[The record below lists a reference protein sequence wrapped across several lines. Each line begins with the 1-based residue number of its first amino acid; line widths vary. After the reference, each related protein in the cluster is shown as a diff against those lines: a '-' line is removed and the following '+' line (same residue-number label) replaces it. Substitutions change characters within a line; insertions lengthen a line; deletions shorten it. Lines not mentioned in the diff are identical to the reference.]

1 MARKEKQFKR
11 LVRVGYFSQAVFY
24 IVLGWIALRSAQQ
37 VSEGTS
43 GIFRAVED
51 LPAGGLLLW
60 VLVIGLAS
68 YALFRLASPL
78 FDIENHGTDG
88 KGWATRIG
96 HAGSGIAH
104 LTLAWTAFQFA
115 SGSPSSDG
123 DGASEATAG
132 ILSIEFGDIV
142 IGVLGIAFFL
152 GALAQFNKAFTGK
165 FMQRVE
171 ADAPDATRWLGGA
184 GFAARGVVYGVIG
197 WSLVQAGFLSQG
209 AGQVKTLGEAVASL
223 ADTGWLFNVTAAGL
237 LVFGLFS
244 LILARYRIIP
254 EIDTD
259 AGIPAFRT

>member
-1 MARKEKQFKR
+1 MAQIRR
-11 LVRVGYFSQAVFY
+11 
-24 IVLGWIALRSAQQ
+24 
-37 VSEGTS
+37 
-43 GIFRAVED
+43 
-51 LPAGGLLLW
+51 
-60 VLVIGLAS
+60 
-68 YALFRLASPL
+68 
-78 FDIENHGTDG
+78 N
-88 KGWATRIG
+88 
-96 HAGSGIAH
+96 
-104 LTLAWTAFQFA
+104 
-115 SGSPSSDG
+115 
-123 DGASEATAG
+123 
-132 ILSIEFGDIV
+132 
-142 IGVLGIAFFL
+142 
-152 GALAQFNKAFTGK
+152 GK